1 MPVDNPI
8 RWHDKTLVPP
18 EPLYYIQNKGYQGN
32 CLVWWADGGHGY
44 TCDLD
49 KAWKVPHS
57 QAVKICMD
65 RPEQDFPRRAYIVD
79 GLASKHVTQESERR
93 FKEIKTA

>member
-1 MPVDNPI
+1 MPGKMPM
-8 RWHDKTLVPP
+8 P

-49 KAWKVPHS
+49 KAWKVPES
-57 QAVKICMD
+57 QAKSICRD
-65 RPEQDFPRRAYIVD
+65 RPEQDFPR
-79 GLASKHVTQESERR
+79 LATDVERFAHRHVTQEFENEVPMARLVRSS
-93 FKEIKTA
+93 TL